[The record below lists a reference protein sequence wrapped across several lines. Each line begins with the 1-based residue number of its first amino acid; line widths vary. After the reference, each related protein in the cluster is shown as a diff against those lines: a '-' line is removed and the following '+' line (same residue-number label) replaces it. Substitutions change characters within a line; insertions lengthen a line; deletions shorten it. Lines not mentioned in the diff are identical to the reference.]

1 MTQPRDPLSTNMPE
15 SQNSSRKRL
24 AFDSPEQE
32 AYLNL
37 WRTYD
42 RLRVIEDKLFGEND
56 LTAQQYNAL
65 RLLAVRS
72 TEGMPTLEVA
82 RRLVSRAA
90 DITRVINP
98 VVEKGWVARTRP
110 EGNRRMVR
118 LAITASGLELLRQLD
133 GPVKE
138 CGALQLGHLGRD
150 DLQEL
155 CRLLRLARTPHEEIS
170 SIWAPEA

>member
-1 MTQPRDPLSTNMPE
+1 MRPSRENESPGGMDP
-15 SQNSSRKRL
+15 QNPSRRKP

-42 RLRVIEDKLFGEND
+42 RLRAYEDKLFGQHD
-56 LTAQQYNAL
+56 LTAQQYNAM
-65 RLLAVRS
+65 RLLALRP

-82 RRLVSRAA
+82 RRLVSRAP
-90 DITRVINP
+90 DITRLINP
-98 VVEKGWVARTRP
+98 LVEKGWVTRTRP

-118 LAITASGLELLRQLD
+118 LTITKLGQDLLERLD
-133 GPVKE
+133 EPVKA
-138 CGALQLGHLGRD
+138 CGAVQLGHLSSN

-155 CRLLRLARTPHEEIS
+155 CRLLRLARTPHEENS
-170 SIWAPEA
+170 SVWAP